1 MKTLKA
7 TSHWGHY
14 NFSNSNEESCNI
26 RLTFFQG
33 ENVESRISFTLNE
46 PSWEPSGYIHA
57 EDAASLID
65 EWLKAILF
73 SSSEEKNKK
82 FKELILKYA
91 DEIYLGNMMAEKD
104 DLISQ
109 KEKIEKEIQELEEKI
124 IRQKEES

>member
-1 MKTLKA
+1 MRTLKA
-7 TSHWGHY
+7 TSHWGHD
-14 NFSNSNEESCNI
+14 NFADPKDESCNI
-26 RLTFFQG
+26 CLTFQN
-33 ENVESRISFTLNE
+33 EKEKSHISFTLNE

-73 SSSEEKNKK
+73 SSSEKKNKE